1 MASAA
6 FLRRMTNNLIRRQ
19 EHLSSLC
26 TQLEV
31 LMTED
36 ALDPYDDDPVLEAI
50 RSSFRSTDAAATAN
64 HPFLEFFREDPNI
77 ATICGLSDFLFE
89 VSRSSPRDIDRVLLV
104 ARHAEADE
112 SLPTVYWSPE
122 RPAATFGEVFYVDF
136 GDKVRA
142 YLEEGPSDRRTFLAA
157 SLLSGRSKGL
167 HVLSSPSSAAAITDG
182 LKLSNYFEWNN
193 DIASTGVAGA
203 CLQLLGGYID
213 LPDPLE
219 KVLEALKR
227 LSVSREDEPLL
238 KVPPIRLH
246 LFL

>member
-1 MASAA
+1 M
-6 FLRRMTNNLIRRQ
+6 RVRQ
-19 EHLSSLC
+19 RPSKTLLTPGTRVYNKHLC

-36 ALDPYDDDPVLEAI
+36 ALDPYDDDPILEAI
-50 RSSFRSTDAAATAN
+50 RSLFCSTDAAATAN

-89 VSRSSPRDIDRVLLV
+89 VSHSSPCDIDRVLLV
-104 ARHAEADE
+104 VCHAEADE
-112 SLPTVYWSPE
+112 SLLTVYWSPE
-122 RPAATFGEVFYVDF
+122 RPAATFGDVFYVDF
-136 GDKVRA
+136 GDKVWV
-142 YLEEGPSDRRTFLAA
+142 YLEEGPSDRQTFLAA
-157 SLLSGRSKGL
+157 SLLSGHSKGL

-227 LSVSREDEPLL
+227 LSISREDELLL